1 MSRGQLAI
9 GALIVLAMVITAL
22 GRQPD
27 SASPL
32 ASISNRGPRGAAVLA
47 TWLRE
52 SGTNVVE
59 LHAPLTT
66 IAPEVKTL
74 IVAAPL
80 IAEVSAEEVESLKR
94 FVSAGGTL
102 VYLDP
107 RGKAQ
112 PALENWLELKPGS
125 TPPLVSEPGLED
137 VGGTTVAVRFA
148 GGALQGLEKFRV
160 AAEPMIEVRHDG
172 AVPAVREGALWWLP
186 LGEGEVWVGA
196 GQDLIENAR
205 LEVFD
210 NARFWSALAAR
221 GPIAFDEYHLEARTA
236 GLPISVTASVWQL
249 VFLAALFLLAR
260 APRLGPAREEPP
272 HQHRSSLDYVKAM
285 ATLTQNAKVEAAL
298 NDALRHEFRRRLDE
312 ELGIPTKWTWAEA
325 VAEFEKRTGTPGEG
339 LLEAERETSLLTVA
353 RTLAKSERH
362 LRG

>member
-9 GALIVLAMVITAL
+9 GALIVLAMIITAL

-32 ASISNRGPRGAAVLA
+32 ASITNRGPRGAAVLA

-52 SGTNVVE
+52 SGTSVVE

-66 IAPEVKTL
+66 IPSEVATL

-80 IAEVSAEEVESLKR
+80 LAEVSADEVEALKR
-94 FVSAGGTL
+94 FVSTGGTL

-112 PALENWLELKPGS
+112 PALENWLELKPGA

-148 GGALQGLEKFRV
+148 GGALQGLAKFRV
-160 AAEPMIEVRHDG
+160 AAEPMIEVNHDG

-186 LGEGEVWVGA
+186 VGEGEVWVGA

-210 NARFWSALAAR
+210 NARFWSALAAK

-236 GLPISVTASVWQL
+236 GLPISVTASM
-249 VFLAALFLLAR
+249 AASGVINRVVTGRF
-260 APRLGPAREEPP
+260 PRIWAFTSASTVATSSGLSGFDWLKSNRSRSAATSEPFCVTWP
-272 HQHRSSLDYVKAM
+272 PSRLRS
-285 ATLTQNAKVEAAL
+285 AACS
-298 NDALRHEFRRRLDE
+298 RC
-312 ELGIPTKWTWAEA
+312 
-325 VAEFEKRTGTPGEG
+325 VAE
-339 LLEAERETSLLTVA
+339 
-353 RTLAKSERH
+353 
-362 LRG
+362 